1 MRQPLPFLI
10 LTLLLASCT
19 TSPTGQQQLLLFSEQ
34 EMAKLGDESFE
45 EIKAQEKL
53 LPEGEVTAYVRCVT
67 APLTAQVGGD
77 WEVRV
82 FQSDDVNAFA
92 LPGRHIGIYTGLLS
106 VAQDADALAAVIGH
120 EIAHV
125 LARHG
130 NARVS
135 TQMATQT
142 GLELLS
148 AVSGMQS
155 RPGGDDLLAA
165 LGLGAQ
171 VGILLP
177 FSRQQES
184 EADLL
189 GLRLMADAGF
199 NPNGALRLW
208 EAMGAQEGA
217 AQRPPELLST
227 HPASTTRLATL
238 RQALPGALGRYD
250 QARAAG
256 RSPACRLL

>member
-1 MRQPLPFLI
+1 
-10 LTLLLASCT
+10 
-19 TSPTGQQQLLLFSEQ
+19 
-34 EMAKLGDESFE
+34 MAKLGDESFQ

-92 LPGRHIGIYTGLLS
+92 LPGRHIGIYTGLLG

-135 TQMATQT
+135 TQMATQA
-142 GLELLS
+142 GLEVLS
-148 AVSGMQS
+148 AVSGMES
-155 RPGGDDLLAA
+155 RAGGDDLLAA

-199 NPNGALRLW
+199 NPMGALRLW
-208 EAMGAQEGA
+208 EAIRAANGGADSARQSCSPPTR
-217 AQRPPELLST
+217 RPPR
-227 HPASTTRLATL
+227 ASVPCARPYRQRKPATL
-238 RQALPGALGRYD
+238 RPRPRGEVPSVGCSR
-250 QARAAG
+250 R
-256 RSPACRLL
+256 PLLSNA

>member
-1 MRQPLPFLI
+1 
-10 LTLLLASCT
+10 
-19 TSPTGQQQLLLFSEQ
+19 
-34 EMAKLGDESFE
+34 MAKLGDESFE

-92 LPGRHIGIYTGLLS
+92 LPGRHIGIYTGLLG

-120 EIAHV
+120 EVAHV

-135 TQMATQT
+135 TQMATQA
-142 GLELLS
+142 GLEVLS
-148 AVSGMQS
+148 AVSGMES
-155 RPGGDDLLAA
+155 RAGGDDLLAA

-199 NPNGALRLW
+199 NPMGALRLW
-208 EAMGAQEGA
+208 EAMGSQRGTDSARQSCSPPTR
-217 AQRPPELLST
+217 RPPR
-227 HPASTTRLATL
+227 ASPFARPYRQRKPATL
-238 RQALPGALGRYD
+238 RPRPRGEVPSVGCSRRPLKLSNAQPIASR
-250 QARAAG
+250 
-256 RSPACRLL
+256 

>member
-19 TSPTGQQQLLLFSEQ
+19 TSPTGQQQLLLFSE
-34 EMAKLGDESFE
+34 EDMAKLGDESFE
-45 EIKAQEKL
+45 EIKAQKSFC
-53 LPEGEVTAYVRCVT
+53 PRGRSPPMCVCVT

-92 LPGRHIGIYTGLLS
+92 LPGRHIGIYTGLLG

-135 TQMATQT
+135 TQMATQA
-142 GLELLS
+142 GLEVLS
-148 AVSGMQS
+148 AVSGMESRAGAMISS
-155 RPGGDDLLAA
+155 RPWALGPRWASFCPFLASRKAKRTSWAYALWPTRASTPWAPFAFGKPWAANGERTAPARAA
-165 LGLGAQ
+165 LHPPGVLHAPRCPAPGLTGSGSPLRSQAQ
-171 VGILLP
+171 
-177 FSRQQES
+177 
-184 EADLL
+184 
-189 GLRLMADAGF
+189 
-199 NPNGALRLW
+199 
-208 EAMGAQEGA
+208 
-217 AQRPPELLST
+217 
-227 HPASTTRLATL
+227 
-238 RQALPGALGRYD
+238 
-250 QARAAG
+250 AAG
-256 RSPACRLL
+256 RSPVCRLL

>member
-1 MRQPLPFLI
+1 
-10 LTLLLASCT
+10 
-19 TSPTGQQQLLLFSEQ
+19 
-34 EMAKLGDESFE
+34 MAKLGDESFE

-92 LPGRHIGIYTGLLS
+92 LPGRHIGIYTGLLG

-135 TQMATQT
+135 TQMATQA
-142 GLELLS
+142 GLEVLS
-148 AVSGMQS
+148 AVSGMES
-155 RPGGDDLLAA
+155 RAGGDDLLAA

-171 VGILLP
+171 VGILCP
-177 FSRQQES
+177 FLASRKAKRTS
-184 EADLL
+184 WAYALWP
-189 GLRLMADAGF
+189 DAGF
-199 NPNGALRLW
+199 NPMGALRLW
-208 EAMGAQEGA
+208 EAMGSQRGA
-217 AQRPPELLST
+217 DSARQSCSHPPGVHHAPRCPAPGLAGSGSPLRSGPGRGAKSRLS
-227 HPASTTRLATL
+227 A
-238 RQALPGALGRYD
+238 ALGGPLSFPTPSR
-250 QARAAG
+250 
-256 RSPACRLL
+256 

>member
-19 TSPTGQQQLLLFSEQ
+19 TSPTGQQQLLLFSE
-34 EMAKLGDESFE
+34 EDMAKLGDESFE

-92 LPGRHIGIYTGLLS
+92 LPGRHIGIYTGLLG

-135 TQMATQT
+135 TQMATQA
-142 GLELLS
+142 GLEVLR
-148 AVSGMQS
+148 VSGMES
-155 RPGGDDLLAA
+155 RAGGDDLCG

-171 VGILLP
+171 VGILAL
-177 FSRQQES
+177 SRQQES

-199 NPNGALRLW
+199 NPMGALRLW
-208 EAMGAQEGA
+208 EAMGSQRGNG
-217 AQRPPELLST
+217 QRPPELLST
-227 HPASTTRLATL
+227 HPASSTRLAAL
-238 RQALPGALGRYD
+238 RQALPAAEARYA
-250 QARAAG
+250 QAQAAG
-256 RSPACRLL
+256 RSPVCRLL

>member
-1 MRQPLPFLI
+1 MRLPLPVII
-10 LTLLLASCT
+10 LTLLLAACT

-34 EMAKLGDESFE
+34 DMAKLGDESFE
-45 EIKAQEKL
+45 EIKAREKL
-53 LPEGEVTAYVRCVT
+53 LPEGEVTAYVQCITR
-67 APLTAQVGGD
+67 PLTDRVGGD

-82 FQSDDVNAFA
+82 FQSEDVNAFA
-92 LPGRHIGIYTGLLS
+92 LPGRHIGVYTGLLT
-106 VAQDADALAAVIGH
+106 VAQDPDALAAVIGH

-135 TQMATQT
+135 TQMATQA
-142 GLELLS
+142 GLEVLS

-189 GLRLMADAGF
+189 GLKLMADAGF
-199 NPNGALRLW
+199 DPEGALRLW
-208 EAMGAQEGA
+208 RAMGAQQAGS
-217 AQRPPELLST
+217 QRPPELLST
-227 HPASTTRLATL
+227 HPASQTRLTAL
-238 RQALPGALGRYD
+238 AAALPEAQARQAA
-250 QARAAG
+250 ARAAG
-256 RSPACRLL
+256 RRPSCALL

>member
-1 MRQPLPFLI
+1 MRQPLPSLI

-19 TSPTGQQQLLLFSEQ
+19 TSPTGQQQLLLFSE
-34 EMAKLGDESFE
+34 EDMAKLGDESFE

-92 LPGRHIGIYTGLLS
+92 LPGRHIGIYTGLLG

-135 TQMATQT
+135 TQMATQA
-142 GLELLS
+142 GLEVLS
-148 AVSGMQS
+148 AVSGIES
-155 RPGGDDLLAA
+155 RAGGDDLLAA

-199 NPNGALRLW
+199 NPMGALRLW
-208 EAMGAQEGA
+208 EAMGSQRGNG
-217 AQRPPELLST
+217 QRPPELLST
-227 HPASTTRLATL
+227 HPASTTRLAAL
-238 RQALPGALGRYD
+238 RQALPAAEARYA
-250 QARAAG
+250 QAQAAG
-256 RSPACRLL
+256 RSPVCRLL

>member
-1 MRQPLPFLI
+1 
-10 LTLLLASCT
+10 
-19 TSPTGQQQLLLFSEQ
+19 
-34 EMAKLGDESFE
+34 
-45 EIKAQEKL
+45 
-53 LPEGEVTAYVRCVT
+53 
-67 APLTAQVGGD
+67 
-77 WEVRV
+77 
-82 FQSDDVNAFA
+82 
-92 LPGRHIGIYTGLLS
+92 
-106 VAQDADALAAVIGH
+106 
-120 EIAHV
+120 
-125 LARHG
+125 
-130 NARVS
+130 
-135 TQMATQT
+135 
-142 GLELLS
+142 
-148 AVSGMQS
+148 
-155 RPGGDDLLAA
+155 
-165 LGLGAQ
+165 

-238 RQALPGALGRYD
+238 RQALPGAQGRYD

-256 RSPACRLL
+256 RSPACQLL